1 MGQWPKANRVR
12 PRNLCTARRRTMKLR
27 PLKSLRNRWT
37 RFQCW
42 RLNRYADAL
51 LKEAEH
57 HQAAA
62 KMHNTA
68 YSLFWSK
75 ANDVRAAAAKLLGGA
90 S

>member
-1 MGQWPKANRVR
+1 M
-12 PRNLCTARRRTMKLR
+12 T
-27 PLKSLRNRWT
+27 LRNRWT

-42 RLNRYADAL
+42 RLNRYADGL
-51 LKEAEH
+51 IKEAEH

-62 KMHNTA
+62 KIHNTA

-75 ANDVRAAAAKLLGGA
+75 ANDVRAAAAKLRGAGSTSAARDKDVGSGLGSA

>member
-1 MGQWPKANRVR
+1 M
-12 PRNLCTARRRTMKLR
+12 T
-27 PLKSLRNRWT
+27 LRNRWT

-57 HQAAA
+57 HKAAA
-62 KMHNTA
+62 KLHNTA

-75 ANDVRAAAAKLLGGA
+75 ANDVRAAAAKLRCAGSTSAARDKDVGSGLGSA

>member
-1 MGQWPKANRVR
+1 M
-12 PRNLCTARRRTMKLR
+12 T
-27 PLKSLRNRWT
+27 LRNRWT

-75 ANDVRAAAAKLLGGA
+75 ANDVRAAARRLVGGA